1 MSANDYKM
9 PFVLRYLWERRNKL
23 VSESKKL
30 EYVLNK
36 YGESEFVNDYT
47 LQGMLREIQE
57 FDWAIFLVEH
67 TNVFSIAKYHA
78 IGFAGL
84 YQHNGIQLTKE
95 QLKEYYELALKDITE
110 ENSIQ
115 KSEQEYD
122 KILKPEEDENE

>member
-30 EYVLNK
+30 EYILNK
-36 YGESEFVNDYT
+36 NGESEFVNDYT

-57 FDWAIFLVEH
+57 FDWAIFLIDH
-67 TNVFSIAKYHA
+67 ANVFSIAKYHA
-78 IGFAGL
+78 IGLAGL
-84 YQHNGIQLTKE
+84 WQHNGTFLTRD

-110 ENSIQ
+110 ENSID
-115 KSEQEYD
+115 KSAEEYD
-122 KILKPEEDENE
+122 KIINEA